1 MSHARDKFRGEKK
14 KDAKMSLKEKRAR
27 KKEKKNK

>member
-14 KDAKMSLKEKRAR
+14 KDSKMSLKEKRAK
-27 KKEKKNK
+27 KKEKKNA